1 MCITRLD
8 IILYFLLVEQ
18 FQKHLFHIIEVDE
31 MMLVFVL
38 TILFLP
44 TAGKAENK
52 SCIFTLVGGRL
63 ICKRVISFNKSTYL
77 ISGFAIQSVL
87 NLLRCDSQF
96 FMILEK
102 FSYI

>member
-31 MMLVFVL
+31 VVFVLVL

-52 SCIFTLVGGRL
+52 SCIFTLVGGYFRRKHNHFICPLFKQCSL
-63 ICKRVISFNKSTYL
+63 IGVNFSIDYYIQPSF
-77 ISGFAIQSVL
+77 
-87 NLLRCDSQF
+87 
-96 FMILEK
+96 
-102 FSYI
+102 